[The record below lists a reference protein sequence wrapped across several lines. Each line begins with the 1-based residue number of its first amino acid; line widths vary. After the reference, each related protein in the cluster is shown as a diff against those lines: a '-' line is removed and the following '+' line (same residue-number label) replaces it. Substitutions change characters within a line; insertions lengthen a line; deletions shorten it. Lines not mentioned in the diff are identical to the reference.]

1 MPKPR
6 APRSD
11 GLKNQASLL
20 KAAEEA
26 FVELG
31 VDVSVAEIAR
41 RAGVGKGTVFR
52 HFATKEDLLAA
63 VVVTRLQD
71 LIAEGRARL
80 DAPDSAKALYDFLEL
95 GAAQRQQRGLSF
107 MQDAYVGNDVIAA
120 ARSDLLTVLDELVER
135 AKAEGELRKDVNGGD
150 VALLMCAPGY
160 IASHIH
166 EADETVWRRYLAIIF
181 DGLRPESAR
190 ALPGHPPG
198 MQK

>member
-52 HFATKEDLLAA
+52 HFATKEELLAA

-71 LIAEGRARL
+71 LIAEGRVRL

-190 ALPGHPPG
+190 ALPGFPPG
-198 MQK
+198 MPK

>member
-26 FVELG
+26 FVEQG

-52 HFATKEDLLAA
+52 HFDTKEDLLAA

-120 ARSDLLTVLDELVER
+120 ARSDLLTVLDALVER

-166 EADETVWRRYLAIIF
+166 EADETIWKRYLAIIF

-198 MQK
+198 MPK

>member
-11 GLKNQASLL
+11 GLKNQALLL
-20 KAAEEA
+20 KAAEET

-63 VVVTRLQD
+63 VVVTRLQN
-71 LIAEGRARL
+71 LIEEGRARL

-107 MQDAYVGNDVIAA
+107 MQDAYVGNEVIAA
-120 ARSDLLTVLDELVER
+120 ARSHLLTVLDELVER

-166 EADETVWRRYLAIIF
+166 EADETIWRRYLAIIF

-190 ALPGHPPG
+190 TLPGHPPR
-198 MQK
+198 MPR

>member
-135 AKAEGELRKDVNGGD
+135 AKADGELRKDVNGGD

-166 EADETVWRRYLAIIF
+166 EADETIWRRYLAIIF

-190 ALPGHPPG
+190 ALPGHSPG
-198 MQK
+198 MPK

>member
-71 LIAEGRARL
+71 LIAEGHARL
-80 DAPDSAKALYDFLEL
+80 DAPDSAKALYEFLEL

-107 MQDAYVGNDVIAA
+107 MQDAYVGNEVIAA
-120 ARSDLLTVLDELVER
+120 ARNDLLTVLDALVER

-166 EADETVWRRYLAIIF
+166 EADETIWRRYLAIIF
-181 DGLRPESAR
+181 DGLRPVSAR
-190 ALPGHPPG
+190 ALPGRAPEMPE
-198 MQK
+198 